1 MGDFTLALR
10 NIRGETIT
18 FTNPFL
24 VGDVVGLGLPPVAHA
39 SERFA
44 QQDGETLRHIALQR
58 RVLSVP
64 FEILTSSYTAMW
76 NVKRDLYRF
85 LSAVKSP
92 YTWVATLPDGSI
104 RHLDCYYSGEL
115 SMPVVPAWGPLVH
128 KDVGQWT
135 AYSPTWYDPVSVL
148 WAFGVSGGA
157 GSWGWEP
164 DGLGFDAGFGGSV
177 ADGTPESF
185 TYPGTWR
192 AYPVITIEGPMKVP
206 AITNV
211 TTGHVLEFKAGY
223 ELDAGHII
231 TINLQQGYKTVMH
244 SVDGNI
250 ADELTDDSDLATFH
264 ISEHPYAVN
273 GVNSIGVA
281 FTDGSPASR
290 VYMRFTTR
298 YLALHS

>member
-1 MGDFTLALR
+1 MQLALR

-18 FTNPFL
+18 FIDPYI
-24 VGDVVGLGLPPVAHA
+24 VGNVIGLGLPPVAHA

-76 NVKRDLYRF
+76 DSKRDLYRF
-85 LSAVKSP
+85 LSTVKSP
-92 YTWVATLPDGSI
+92 YTWIATLPDGTI

-115 SMPVVPAWGPLVH
+115 SMPFDPAWGPVVH

-135 AYSPTWYDPVSVL
+135 AYDPTWYDPASVL
-148 WAFGVSGGA
+148 WAFTVGGGA
-157 GSWGWEP
+157 GSFHWEP
-164 DGLGFDAGFGGSV
+164 GGLGFDAGWGGSS
-177 ADGTPESF
+177 ADGTPASF

-192 AYPVITIEGPMKVP
+192 TYPVITLVGPLTTP
-206 AITNV
+206 IITNV
-211 TTGHVLEFKAGY
+211 TTGLVLAFDGGY
-223 ELDAGHII
+223 TVDAGETV
-231 TINLQQGYKTVMH
+231 TIDLAQGHKSVTH
-244 SVDGNI
+244 SADGNV
-250 ADELTDDSDLATFH
+250 ADALTDASDLGTWH
-264 ISEHPYAVN
+264 ISEHPYAVG

-281 FTDGSPASR
+281 FTGGSSASR
-290 VYMRFTTR
+290 VYIRFYTR